1 MIIHRFLN
9 VHNTLSSLNDVVQ
22 SEGRLFLVFE
32 FVDKDLKR
40 YFDATEGMLS
50 PQLVKVN
57 SYRYFLNRVVTF
69 FYSHTVGNCSEVYII
84 VT

>member
-1 MIIHRFLN
+1 MYTR
-9 VHNTLSSLNDVVQ
+9 LNDVVQ

-50 PQLVKVN
+50 PQLVKV
-57 SYRYFLNRVVTF
+57 SLLP
-69 FYSHTVGNCSEVYII
+69 SP
-84 VT
+84 